1 MFVFLFTFFINS
13 EGNGYASH
21 MSRLS
26 SLGWSADA
34 NEIGQWIMIDLE
46 KVGIINKVVTQG
58 HRSEEEWITSYSL
71 CMCFI
76 LLQMIC
82 LFNISCVEIIN
93 D

>member
-1 MFVFLFTFFINS
+1 
-13 EGNGYASH
+13 
-21 MSRLS
+21 
-26 SLGWSADA
+26 
-34 NEIGQWIMIDLE
+34 MIDLE